1 MVNSCIVLM
10 QLIADAGQT
19 QPEALYCCRTVW
31 GFMRAAPLVFA
42 DALAQR
48 AAAFPVQKH
57 MAFLGDSEAQ
67 KARMPLFALSSVL

>member
-1 MVNSCIVLM
+1 MLDKHSLKPCT
-10 QLIADAGQT
+10 A
-19 QPEALYCCRTVW
+19 
-31 GFMRAAPLVFA
+31 AAPFGVSCVQLLVFA